1 MNARKLAGLWP
12 QLGFRQPPMGFR
24 QQGAPEAYEQP
35 QRGQVSGKGRK
46 SSTTKYDV
54 R

>member
-1 MNARKLAGLWP
+1 MKARKLAGRWP
-12 QLGFRQPPMGFR
+12 QLGFR